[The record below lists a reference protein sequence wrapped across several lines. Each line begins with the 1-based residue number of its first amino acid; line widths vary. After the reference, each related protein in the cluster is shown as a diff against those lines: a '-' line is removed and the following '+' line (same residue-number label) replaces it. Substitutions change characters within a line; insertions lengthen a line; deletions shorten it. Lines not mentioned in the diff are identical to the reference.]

1 MAEFG
6 VSFLYSG
13 SLWSSLYC
21 GFSLLC
27 VGLYRWLVKV
37 SWLGKLV
44 LVFWWVELYFF
55 SLLSKSWVAFLGA
68 WCPLPAFSNCF
79 VEFTR
84 RLNALLMNLLGRK
97 CSPHPTPPPSWLLP
111 PAIIL
116 YLDICFVIRISTPAL
131 SCLVFSWC
139 IFFYPFVFKLPV
151 LLYLKYISYKMA
163 YNWILLFKSSLTIFV
178 RLVSRINTLQ
188 PHGLQHPRLPCPS
201 PSPGACSNSCPLSQ
215 WCHPNIS
222 FSVIVPFS
230 FCLQSFPES
239 GSFPMSQLFISGGQ
253 SIGVSASASV
263 LPMYFQGWFPLGLA
277 GWISL

>member
-1 MAEFG
+1 MI
-6 VSFLYSG
+6 L
-13 SLWSSLYC
+13 SLSSSVPSRTRLSD
-21 GFSLLC
+21 FT
-27 VGLYRWLVKV
+27 
-37 SWLGKLV
+37 
-44 LVFWWVELYFF
+44 F
-55 SLLSKSWVAFLGA
+55 LLS
-68 WCPLPAFSNCF
+68 
-79 VEFTR
+79 
-84 RLNALLMNLLGRK
+84 
-97 CSPHPTPPPSWLLP
+97 

-116 YLDICFVIRISTPAL
+116 YLDICFVISISTPAL

-178 RLVSRINTLQ
+178 PLLSRINSLQ
-188 PHGLQHPRLPCPS
+188 PMFPCPS
-201 PSPGACSNSCPLSQ
+201 PSPGACSNSCPLSR

-222 FSVIVPFS
+222 FSVIIPFS
-230 FCLQSFPES
+230 FYLQSFPES

-253 SIGVSASASV
+253 SIEVSASASV